1 MTQAADTTVNNPIP
15 FDVMM
20 PAIINDLDVPWS
32 PRTPKSLDRGRRCS
46 DDGAEFT
53 APTLLPARV
62 LPIAVAHTLRE
73 G

>member
-1 MTQAADTTVNNPIP
+1 MTQAADIIVNNPISSDDMTP
-15 FDVMM
+15 SIV
-20 PAIINDLDVPWS
+20 NDLDVSWS
-32 PRTPKSLDRGRRCS
+32 PRTPKSLNRGRRCS

-62 LPIAVAHTLRE
+62 IPVAVAHTLRE